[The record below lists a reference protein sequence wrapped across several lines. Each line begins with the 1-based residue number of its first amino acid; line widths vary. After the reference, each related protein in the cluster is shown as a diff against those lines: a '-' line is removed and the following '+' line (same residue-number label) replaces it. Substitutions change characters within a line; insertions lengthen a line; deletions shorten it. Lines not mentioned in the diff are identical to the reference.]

1 MSNMSFINRNIPHLP
16 AHPYQLRLAYI
27 SYVLKK
33 LLHITFVCKIQVA
46 YAHMHIC
53 TYAHMHIRTYA
64 HMHICTYAHIHI
76 CTYAHMHICT
86 YAHKRICTYTHMHI
100 FGKFTPYSCS
110 HVARIIIFV
119 TYKPIETLNGHISLN
134 VPWASFFLCLKKF
147 FVFSD
152 VTPSLN
158 SI

>member
-86 YAHKRICTYTHMHI
+86 YAHMHISAYAHIHICTFSVSLPH
-100 FGKFTPYSCS
+100 
-110 HVARIIIFV
+110 
-119 TYKPIETLNGHISLN
+119 TLVVMLHESSSLLLTN
-134 VPWASFFLCLKKF
+134 PLR
-147 FVFSD
+147 
-152 VTPSLN
+152 P
-158 SI
+158 